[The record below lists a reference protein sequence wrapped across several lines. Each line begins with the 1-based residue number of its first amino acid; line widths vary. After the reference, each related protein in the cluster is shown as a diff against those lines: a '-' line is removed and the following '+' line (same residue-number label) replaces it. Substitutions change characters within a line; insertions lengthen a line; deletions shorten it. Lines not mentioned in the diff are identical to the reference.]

1 MEGNDWNGVRIYT
14 LGHSTRSFE
23 ELLSLLRGFGVSV
36 LADIRTIPRSRRNPQ
51 FDTSRLAESLPPEGV
66 QYVHL
71 PRLGGLRRP
80 RKDSINEGWQNA
92 SFRGFA
98 DYMSTVS
105 FEQGLADLYAL
116 TFRGRVTLMCAEA
129 VPWRCHRSLVADVLT
144 VRGAEVEHITG
155 PVRSFRHRLTSFA
168 QVHGSRVTY
177 PVDKHAEGESRRVA
191 GTPPRNPKAPW

>member
-1 MEGNDWNGVRIYT
+1 MAEPDWKGVRIYT

-23 ELLSLLRGFGVSV
+23 ELLSLLRAFRLSV

-51 FDTSRLAESLPPEGV
+51 FDVSRLAESLPAGGV

-80 RKDSINEGWQNA
+80 QKDSINQGWQNA

-105 FEQGLADLYAL
+105 FERGLADLYAL
-116 TFRGRVTLMCAEA
+116 TSRGWVTLMCAEA

-155 PVRSFRHRLTSFA
+155 PARSFCHRLTPFA

-177 PVDKHAEGESRRVA
+177 PLRAS
-191 GTPPRNPKAPW
+191 